1 MTLVYKSKI
10 DITSVLLIAITI
22 SLAACSSSEVITV
35 QDFKQI
41 ENNDTPDKIRVTT
54 KDSSEYRFVKPD
66 YYFENDTLYGK
77 KKYVLND
84 EERILV
90 RKIALSDIEQIKTEM
105 GDWDKKLLLI
115 GIASA
120 LFIGFII
127 LVL

>member
-1 MTLVYKSKI
+1 MTLAKMLKYI
-10 DITSVLLIAITI
+10 IGGILIIPLII
-22 SLAACSSSEVITV
+22 SLGACSLSEVITV

-41 ENNDTPDKIRVTT
+41 EEKDTPDKIRVTT
-54 KDSSEYRFVKPD
+54 SDSSEYRFVKPD
-66 YYFENDTLYGK
+66 YYLENDTLYGI